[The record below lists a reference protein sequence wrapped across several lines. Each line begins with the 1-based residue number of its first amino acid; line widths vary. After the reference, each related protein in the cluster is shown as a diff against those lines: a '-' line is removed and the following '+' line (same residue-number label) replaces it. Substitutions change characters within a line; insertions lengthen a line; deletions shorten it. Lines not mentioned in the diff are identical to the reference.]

1 MAATSDTHH
10 YFRKEHCIPSLKG
23 ESKEE
28 VISELVQSFVTSGAL
43 DEDQG
48 LELIA
53 EVLTREAEATTG
65 IGKGVAMPHARTSQV
80 VDEVMI
86 AVGLHAGGVDFDALD
101 GAPVHVVFLIAS
113 PDPQEYLQVAGR
125 IARVGR
131 DDVEMRALP
140 QQRTAKR
147 MHDFLE
153 EAWRARP

>member
-1 MAATSDTHH
+1 MAATSDTQH
-10 YFRKEHCIPSLKG
+10 YFRKEHCIPALKG

-28 VISELVQSFVTSGAL
+28 VITELVQSFVASGTL
-43 DEDQG
+43 DEEES

-65 IGKGVAMPHARTSQV
+65 IGKGVAMPHARTSKV
-80 VDEVMI
+80 VNDVMI
-86 AVGLHAGGVDFDALD
+86 AVGLHGEGVDFDALD
-101 GAPVHVVFLIAS
+101 GAPVHVVFLIVS
-113 PDPQEYLQVAGR
+113 PDPQEYLRVAGR

-147 MHDFLE
+147 MHDFLD